1 MRHVLCVTNGE
12 PGRRSARTKEECLER
27 RDASA
32 QNDIP
37 AGPGHGGEWGSQM
50 ATKSL
55 YVGNIPHGTSEQELR
70 DLFDEYGPLGDVR
83 VIEGKGFAFVDV
95 PEENAAN
102 AIAAMNEKDLNGRA
116 LRVDEAKPRRE
127 RSEGGRGFGGGG
139 GGGGRR
145 GGGGGG
151 GDRRW

>member
-1 MRHVLCVTNGE
+1 
-12 PGRRSARTKEECLER
+12 
-27 RDASA
+27 
-32 QNDIP
+32 
-37 AGPGHGGEWGSQM
+37 M

-95 PEENAAN
+95 PEENAAD
-102 AIAAMNEKDLNGRA
+102 AIAAMNEKDFNGRA

>member
-1 MRHVLCVTNGE
+1 
-12 PGRRSARTKEECLER
+12 
-27 RDASA
+27 
-32 QNDIP
+32 
-37 AGPGHGGEWGSQM
+37 M

-95 PEENAAN
+95 PEEKAAD
-102 AIAAMNEKDLNGRA
+102 AIAAVNEKDFNGRA
-116 LRVDEAKPRRE
+116 LRVDEARPRRE

-139 GGGGRR
+139 GGQ
-145 GGGGGG
+145 
-151 GDRRW
+151 DRRW